1 MPLENKVN
9 SRLNLARLFIT
20 IALIGFAVGVFRNL
34 QSWYI
39 FITPDVSRL
48 PVTLILVIVYEIILF
63 LSVLFIT
70 WRPGNLSFFIK
81 IRDRLGLIRFF
92 LIGFLVLIPL
102 GLLYRDRSGIFEG
115 SFIHISLFLFFSLGA
130 VLLASKKTLLSWS
143 GVFSGLILFFTCL
156 AIMNGLFKASD
167 YPFSLTWSEGNRI
180 WDYSTFY
187 ASYLYNTGSS
197 ERIKTLT
204 DIGRT
209 SLWGLPF
216 LIPGVKIQIVR
227 IWDVVV
233 FSFPYMILGWSIF
246 SYEKNKNWKVWLII
260 GLMAFLYLHQGPIY
274 TPLVLAAILIALVKN
289 SPLWISIPVLI
300 LSSFYAMIS
309 RYTWVF
315 APLMWIIMWDF
326 VKNYDRSSN
335 LFSNL
340 KKSVLFFVSGIF
352 GGIVLPNVLK
362 NIFNISLNFTNVV
375 DTDVMTKSITQHPLL
390 WDRLIKNPTFGQGV
404 IANILIATIPI
415 ILVILLPLIMKKWEL
430 SVWQKIAVVSIQ
442 IPFLVVGLI
451 VSVKAGGG
459 NNLHNLDMYLIGLLF
474 AAGLAWSGGLREFV
488 INSERNSLVVNLIIL
503 ALIIIPSL
511 RIIFET
517 EPLFLPSGS
526 ETNMALEAIKRAVT
540 KASQEGEVLFMDQRQ
555 LLTFGYV
562 DDVPMVL
569 EYEKKVM
576 MNAALAENSS
586 YLNNY
591 YQDLK
596 SRRFSLIISE
606 PLNIKMQDNEIFFS
620 QENNAWVKWVT
631 IPTACYYRPIYIS
644 SKFNIE
650 LLAPRYIQLKTIGDY
665 SCP

>member
-1 MPLENKVN
+1 MPLENKMN
-9 SRLNLARLFIT
+9 SKLNLTRVLIT
-20 IALIGFAVGVFRNL
+20 IGLIGFSVGVFRNL

-48 PVTLILVIVYEIILF
+48 PVTLILVIVFEIALLLF
-63 LSVLFIT
+63 VLFIT
-70 WRPGNLSFFIK
+70 WIPEKSSLFIN
-81 IRDRLGLIRFF
+81 IRDRLGLIRFL

-102 GLLYRDRSGIFEG
+102 GLLYRDRSGIFDG

-130 VLLASKKTLLSWS
+130 ILLASKKTLLSWN
-143 GVFSGLILFFTCL
+143 GVFSGVILFFTSL

-227 IWDVVV
+227 IWDVIV

-246 SYEKNKNWKVWLII
+246 SYEKNKNWKVWLLI

-274 TPLVLAAILIALVKN
+274 TPLVLAAILIALVKD
-289 SPLWISIPVLI
+289 SPLWISIPALI

-315 APLMWIIMWDF
+315 APLMWIILWNF

-340 KKSVLFFVSGIF
+340 KKSALFFISGIF
-352 GGIVLPNVLK
+352 GGIVLPNILNNV
-362 NIFNISLNFTNVV
+362 FNIYLNFTNVV

-404 IANILIATIPI
+404 IANIVVATIPI
-415 ILVILLPLIMKKWEL
+415 IVIILLPLITKKWAL
-430 SVWQKIAVVSIQ
+430 HAWQKLAVVSIL

-474 AAGLAWSGGLREFV
+474 LAGLAWSDGLRDFV
-488 INSERNSLVVNLIIL
+488 VNSERNSLEINLVIL
-503 ALIIIPSL
+503 ALIILPSL
-511 RIIFET
+511 RVVFEAQ
-517 EPLFLPSGS
+517 PLFLPSRS
-526 ETNMALEAIKRAVT
+526 ETNLALEAVKRAVN
-540 KASQEGEVLFMDQRQ
+540 KSQPGR
-555 LLTFGYV
+555 
-562 DDVPMVL
+562 
-569 EYEKKVM
+569 
-576 MNAALAENSS
+576 
-586 YLNNY
+586 
-591 YQDLK
+591 
-596 SRRFSLIISE
+596 
-606 PLNIKMQDNEIFFS
+606 
-620 QENNAWVKWVT
+620 
-631 IPTACYYRPIYIS
+631 
-644 SKFNIE
+644 
-650 LLAPRYIQLKTIGDY
+650 
-665 SCP
+665 